1 MTRVFAIL
9 LGVLTLGLTGVA
21 RAEPVNTG
29 HLVAELVAQQESIV
43 PGGKVHLALRQKI
56 QKDWHTY
63 WRNSGDAGNATEIK
77 WTLPAG
83 WSAGE
88 INWPAP
94 GRYLTQSA
102 QFSLMNYVYEDE
114 VFLPVEITAPASA
127 RPGESVTLTAAVSFL
142 VCAEICVPEDAL
154 LTISLPVT
162 AEPGPLDVK
171 WGQKISDVLASIPKP
186 GLVSAVFARK
196 GQNLALALT
205 GAPIAGAAAADTYF
219 YPFKSTVLDPTATQ
233 TVERGPEGLTLSLT
247 PGYDFKQG
255 TAPTS
260 LDGVLSI
267 DGKAYEVSAS
277 EGVLPAGA
285 AGLGPPVAAAG
296 SSGGLGLAPAFLY
309 ALIGGLILNL
319 MPCVFPIL
327 AMKAA
332 SFAGHG
338 GEARGARM
346 QGLAFMAGVLATF
359 LGLAG
364 ALIAIRAGGAAIGW
378 GFQLQSPPVVAGL
391 VLLMLA
397 VALNLSG
404 LFEIGTSLQ
413 GAGTGLASR
422 QGLAG
427 AFFTGALAVVVAAPC
442 TAPFM
447 GPALGWALTQNAAAA
462 LTVFLGLGLGFG
474 APFTLAAF
482 APGLLSRLPRPGPWM
497 DTFKKLMAFP
507 MYGASAWLVW
517 VLAQQA
523 GNEALARV
531 LAASVVLALALWL
544 LGVAQAMAGQGRK
557 PWVRGVVGA
566 ALLALAA
573 VSVVWPSWEP
583 AKGELTAEVWSPERV
598 AALQAEGKPV
608 FVNFTAAWCVTCQVN
623 EKVAFASPAVAKAF
637 EKSGM
642 VYLKGD
648 WTRKDAV
655 IEAELARHGRAGVP
669 LYLVYPARG
678 GDPVVLPQLLTEGLV
693 LDAIKAA
700 GPPPSR

>member
-9 LGVLTLGLTGVA
+9 LGILTLGLAGAA

-43 PGGKVHLALRQKI
+43 PGGTVHLALRQKI

-88 INWPAP
+88 IIWPTP

-102 QFSLMNYVYEDE
+102 QFSLMNYVYKDE
-114 VFLPVEITAPASA
+114 VFLPVEITAPATA
-127 RPGESVTLTAAVSFL
+127 RPGETVTLTAAVSFL

-154 LTISLPVT
+154 LTISLPVS
-162 AEPGPLDVK
+162 AEPGPSDVK
-171 WGQKISDVLASIPKP
+171 WGQKINDVLAGIPKP
-186 GLVSAVFARK
+186 GLITGVFARK
-196 GQNLALALT
+196 GQAIALALT
-205 GAPIAGAAAADTYF
+205 GAPIAGAAASDTYF
-219 YPFKSTVLDPTATQ
+219 YPFKSTVLDHTATQ

-255 TAPTS
+255 TPPTV
-260 LDGVLSI
+260 LAGVLSI
-267 DGKAYEVSAS
+267 DGKAFEVSAA
-277 EGVLPAGA
+277 EGALPAGA
-285 AGLGPPVAAAG
+285 AGLGAPVAAKGA
-296 SSGGLGLAPAFLY
+296 SGGLGLAPAFLY

-346 QGLAFMAGVLATF
+346 QGMAFMAGVLATF

-497 DTFKKLMAFP
+497 ETFKKLMAFP

-544 LGVAQAMAGQGRK
+544 LGVAQTRTARGRK
-557 PWVRGVVGA
+557 PWVRGIVGA
-566 ALLALAA
+566 ALLALVS

-583 AKGELTAEVWSPERV
+583 AKGELAAEAWSPERV
-598 AALQAEGKPV
+598 GALQAEGKPV

-623 EKVAFASPAVAKAF
+623 EKVAFASPAVARAF
-637 EKSGM
+637 EESGM

-693 LDAIKAA
+693 LEAIKTA
-700 GPPPSR
+700 GAPPSR

>member
-1 MTRVFAIL
+1 
-9 LGVLTLGLTGVA
+9 
-21 RAEPVNTG
+21 
-29 HLVAELVAQQESIV
+29 
-43 PGGKVHLALRQKI
+43 
-56 QKDWHTY
+56 
-63 WRNSGDAGNATEIK
+63 
-77 WTLPAG
+77 
-83 WSAGE
+83 
-88 INWPAP
+88 
-94 GRYLTQSA
+94 
-102 QFSLMNYVYEDE
+102 
-114 VFLPVEITAPASA
+114 
-127 RPGESVTLTAAVSFL
+127 
-142 VCAEICVPEDAL
+142 
-154 LTISLPVT
+154 
-162 AEPGPLDVK
+162 
-171 WGQKISDVLASIPKP
+171 
-186 GLVSAVFARK
+186 
-196 GQNLALALT
+196 
-205 GAPIAGAAAADTYF
+205 
-219 YPFKSTVLDPTATQ
+219 
-233 TVERGPEGLTLSLT
+233 
-247 PGYDFKQG
+247 
-255 TAPTS
+255 
-260 LDGVLSI
+260 
-267 DGKAYEVSAS
+267 
-277 EGVLPAGA
+277 
-285 AGLGPPVAAAG
+285 
-296 SSGGLGLAPAFLY
+296 
-309 ALIGGLILNL
+309 
-319 MPCVFPIL
+319 
-327 AMKAA
+327 
-332 SFAGHG
+332 
-338 GEARGARM
+338 
-346 QGLAFMAGVLATF
+346 
-359 LGLAG
+359 
-364 ALIAIRAGGAAIGW
+364 
-378 GFQLQSPPVVAGL
+378 
-391 VLLMLA
+391 
-397 VALNLSG
+397 
-404 LFEIGTSLQ
+404 
-413 GAGTGLASR
+413 
-422 QGLAG
+422 
-427 AFFTGALAVVVAAPC
+427 
-442 TAPFM
+442 M
-447 GPALGWALTQNAAAA
+447 GPALGWALTQDAAAA
-462 LTVFLGLGLGFG
+462 LIVFLGLGLGFG

>member
-1 MTRVFAIL
+1 MIRFFAIW
-9 LGVLTLGLTGVA
+9 LGVLTLGLAGQV

-29 HLVAELVAQQESIV
+29 HLVAELVAQQESIA
-43 PGGKVHLALRQKI
+43 PGGKVHVALRQKI

-77 WTLPAG
+77 WALPAG
-83 WSAGE
+83 WSAGD
-88 INWPAP
+88 IIWPAP

-114 VFLPVEITAPASA
+114 VFLPVEITAPKSA
-127 RPGESVTLTAAVSFL
+127 RPGDRVTLTAAVSFL

-154 LTISLPVT
+154 LTLTLPVT
-162 AEPGPLDVK
+162 AEGGPADVK
-171 WGQKISDVLASIPKP
+171 WGQTISDVLANVPKP
-186 GLVSAVFARK
+186 GLISGVFARK
-196 GQNLALALT
+196 GQGLALALT
-205 GAPIAGAAAADTYF
+205 GAPIAGATASDTYF
-219 YPFKSTVLDPTATQ
+219 YPFKSTVIDHTATQ
-233 TVERGPEGLTLSLT
+233 GVERGPEGLTLSLT

-255 TAPTS
+255 TPPKDLA
-260 LDGVLSI
+260 GVLSI
-267 DGKAYEVSAS
+267 DGKAYEVTAS
-277 EGVLPAGA
+277 EGGLPAGA
-285 AGLGPPVAAAG
+285 SGLGPPIAAEG
-296 SSGGLGLAPAFLY
+296 TGDGLGLAPAFLY

-482 APGLLSRLPRPGPWM
+482 APGLLTRLPRPGPWM
-497 DTFKKLMAFP
+497 ETFKKLMAFP

-531 LAASVVLALALWL
+531 LAAGVILALALWL
-544 LGVAQAMAGQGRK
+544 LGVAQGLAGQGRK
-557 PWVRGVVGA
+557 PWARAGLGL
-566 ALLALAA
+566 ALLAA
-573 VSVVWPSWEP
+573 VSISVVWPSWEP
-583 AKGELTAEVWSPERV
+583 PKGELTAEAWSPDRV
-598 AALQAEGKPV
+598 AALQAEGRPV

-623 EKVAFASPAVAKAF
+623 EKVAFASPAVARAF

-669 LYLVYPARG
+669 LYLVYPAKG
-678 GDPVVLPQLLTEGLV
+678 GAPVVLPQLLTEGLV
-693 LDAIKAA
+693 LEAIKTAE
-700 GPPPSR
+700 